1 MLGGTSVLYFSKSS
15 RVLSG
20 GWWTGQNSSGVVI
33 CIDYISN
40 SCMHRFIC
48 DLPTVLIS
56 MNYFI
61 GGSIDKF

>member
-1 MLGGTSVLYFSKSS
+1 MLGGTCVQYFSKSS

-20 GWWTGQNSSGVVI
+20 GWWTGQNSSGVRI
-33 CIDYISN
+33 CIDYISD

-48 DLPTVLIS
+48 DLAVLFS
-56 MNYFI
+56 RSYFI